1 MKSYTVEE
9 VAQHNTAQDLWVI
22 IEGKVFDLTQFIN
35 EHPGGKKVLLKK
47 AGKDASKEFKTF
59 HNNAIMQRV
68 GLPMQI
74 GVIGAAA
81 VEEKKTTPSPA
92 PASAPVA
99 PVKQQSVDIHQLIT
113 GEQARFGE
121 GVPYGDPTWYQDW
134 NRYKKHR
141 SLLYIVLLNSYVLA
155 LTTRNP
161 ISNLEGKYAPLSI
174 KKSCLS
180 ATNGVK
186 PKPSLVPL

>member
-9 VAQHNTAQDLWVI
+9 VAQHNNAKDIWVI

-59 HNNAIMQRV
+59 HNDAIMQRV

-74 GVIGAAA
+74 GVIGTAATAAA
-81 VEEKKTTPSPA
+81 VVEEKKAAAA
-92 PASAPVA
+92 PA
-99 PVKQQSVDIHQLIT
+99 PVKEQSVDIHQLVI

-134 NRYKKHR
+134 NR
-141 SLLYIVLLNSYVLA
+141 
-155 LTTRNP
+155 
-161 ISNLEGKYAPLSI
+161 
-174 KKSCLS
+174 
-180 ATNGVK
+180 
-186 PKPSLVPL
+186 